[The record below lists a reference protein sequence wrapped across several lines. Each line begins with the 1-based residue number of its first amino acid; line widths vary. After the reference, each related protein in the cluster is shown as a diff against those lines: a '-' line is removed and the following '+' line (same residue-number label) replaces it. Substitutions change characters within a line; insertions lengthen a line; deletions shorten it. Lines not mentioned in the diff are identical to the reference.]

1 MIPTYNP
8 HARRTKAGSSSR
20 TDARLKSHAVRHW
33 IEACFR
39 EVSLDWNDYT
49 ETDRTYASPYRRLVS
64 DPAKLLSLGWK
75 PECTFSRLA
84 AMMMAEAAR
93 RCEVSEQMSRVGMR
107 GAFTP
112 CSTARMPMHRAPMLG
127 SMGRMQMHRA
137 PMMNSALG
145 LRRFNRFNDGDFDR
159 DDRFRRF
166 DRFKEIIF
174 IGDYGF
180 PWWLGPWWGWNW
192 GYPYGSYPSDYS
204 GYGYGNYGYG
214 YGSSGYDYGYGY
226 PSASYYGNYYSAT
239 DDGSD
244 DESAV
249 RNVLAEYAV
258 SWNRKQ
264 WAEGALA

>member
-1 MIPTYNP
+1 EVLGSFTDCRNRWSGGAIVTRSLPFTFSSAATFESRGFQSLETYNAMNRRKFVLLGCVVACVFAASTATAQMRG
-8 HARRTKAGSSSR
+8 HANSVPR
-20 TDARLKSHAVRHW
+20 
-33 IEACFR
+33 
-39 EVSLDWNDYT
+39 
-49 ETDRTYASPYRRLVS
+49 
-64 DPAKLLSLGWK
+64 
-75 PECTFSRLA
+75 
-84 AMMMAEAAR
+84 M
-93 RCEVSEQMSRVGMR
+93 GMR

-112 CSTARMPMHRAPMLG
+112 RSIARMPMHRAPMLG
-127 SMGRMQMHRA
+127 PMGRMPMHRA

-214 YGSSGYDYGYGY
+214 YGYGSSGYDYGYGY

-239 DDGSD
+239 DYGSD

-258 SWNRKQ
+258 S
-264 WAEGALA
+264 